1 MLSRRDPLGNELS
14 SGESDLRRALRAT
27 AHVSWSV
34 ATLGHRWKYLSSDK
48 DKTLRK
54 RMENFIFLNFT
65 VNSWLN
71 ATGFRYKD
79 IDPRLTSIMKN
90 YFVYVAAADRFLD
103 SPENRDRSMK
113 FNKDSEIRET
123 RKRFFESIR
132 LLDNAKQKEIR
143 TLFTVDAEVM
153 MRAINEHRNIRSL
166 SDAEELRM
174 GTSGVVVGSHI
185 RLLNTIYSVPTE
197 RARVIEDAYMNL
209 GMVAQVQDDLLDL
222 KDDMAKGIDENLIY
236 QILLQ
241 NPGELK
247 QVKELLERERIS
259 YKRLVRNAPVT
270 AREAKKMQDKY
281 VQRITDP
288 EILDRLDSALYLRE
302 LERNL
307 VYVIGI

>member
-1 MLSRRDPLGNELS
+1 
-14 SGESDLRRALRAT
+14 
-27 AHVSWSV
+27 
-34 ATLGHRWKYLSSDK
+34 
-48 DKTLRK
+48 
-54 RMENFIFLNFT
+54 
-65 VNSWLN
+65 
-71 ATGFRYKD
+71 
-79 IDPRLTSIMKN
+79 
-90 YFVYVAAADRFLD
+90 
-103 SPENRDRSMK
+103 
-113 FNKDSEIRET
+113 
-123 RKRFFESIR
+123 
-132 LLDNAKQKEIR
+132 
-143 TLFTVDAEVM
+143 
-153 MRAINEHRNIRSL
+153 
-166 SDAEELRM
+166 
-174 GTSGVVVGSHI
+174 
-185 RLLNTIYSVPTE
+185 
-197 RARVIEDAYMNL
+197 
-209 GMVAQVQDDLLDL
+209 MVAQVQDDLLDL